1 MKLRARLTG
10 AVLVGTLSMVGLA
23 ACGSDDSD
31 SNKNDDKKSSETD
44 APSDEG
50 SDDSSSEG
58 DGDKP
63 SKDEVIAGYTKF
75 ISDSAGGQ
83 LPEGMVNELITCIID
98 GIYDGLEDESAQ
110 ALANSTVVGVTPED
124 AQELA
129 TASGTCTQEVMGQG

>member
-31 SNKNDDKKSSETD
+31 SNKNDDTKTSETD
-44 APSDEG
+44 SPSDEE

-63 SKDEVIAGYTKF
+63 SKDEVVAGYTKF
-75 ISDSAGGQ
+75 LTDSSGGQ
-83 LPEGMVNELITCIID
+83 LPEEMVNQLITCIID
-98 GIYDGLEDESAQ
+98 GVYDDLEPESAQ
-110 ALANSTVVGVTPED
+110 ALADSTVVGVTPED

-129 TASGTCTQEVMGQG
+129 TATGTCTQEVTGQG